1 MKKHQK
7 SVQNGTTSI
16 KSRLFFRRKNS
27 LSTAKLCGYNGRA
40 FEETMKAF
48 WKDVAG
54 FSCEWCEGWDE
65 GFVPDCPLSE
75 KEKAV
80 TFIMSI
86 KTETEGEIEKGRLY
100 MVYDIAANTLSAV
113 GFVDQNDGYKQ
124 IFTAQEI
131 ESALKTVFDEHN

>member
-1 MKKHQK
+1 MEKHE
-7 SVQNGTTSI
+7 QNNARH
-16 KSRLFFRRKNS
+16 KLFSRRKPT
-27 LSTAKLCGYNGRA
+27 LSSAHLSGYNKRS
-40 FEETMKAF
+40 FEKTMKHF
-48 WKDVAG
+48 WKSIAG

-100 MVYDIAANTLSAV
+100 MVYDIAVNTLSAV